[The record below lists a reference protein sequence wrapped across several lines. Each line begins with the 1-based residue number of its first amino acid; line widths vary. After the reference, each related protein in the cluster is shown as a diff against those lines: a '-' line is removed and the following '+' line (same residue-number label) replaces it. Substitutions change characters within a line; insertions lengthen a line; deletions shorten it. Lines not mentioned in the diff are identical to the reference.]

1 MQMQK
6 SSLLTCS
13 ILMFC
18 LVAQAQVK
26 FIEKVERKGNEL
38 LIPYEKYQLKNGLT
52 ILVHEDHS
60 DPIVHVDVTYH
71 VGSAREEL
79 GRSGFAHF
87 FEHMMFQGSDNV
99 ADEEHFKIVTEA
111 GGTLNGTTNL
121 DRTNYFETLPSNQ
134 LEVALWLEADRMG
147 FLLDAVTQQ
156 KFEIQRSTV
165 KNERGQNYDNRPYG
179 LSNEKMIQAL
189 YPYGHPYSWPTIG
202 YLVDLDAV
210 GVEDLKRFFMR
221 WYGPNNAVLTV
232 AGDVTTK
239 DVVKLAEKYF
249 GSIQRGPEVKSMPK
263 QPPVLD
269 KNKYVSYEDNIKFPM
284 LQLTWPSVENNHP
297 DELPLDLLSDI
308 IGGGKTSLL
317 YQKLVKTG
325 LSNQVLCYNPAQ
337 ELAGY
342 FMISTLSLK
351 QEKLDQ
357 FQKIIMETLQEFE
370 KRGVT
375 DLDLEK
381 FKNQREVTLITSLQS
396 VSGKASQLAS
406 NQTFF
411 GNANL
416 LPKELEELK
425 KLTKADVM
433 RVYEKYIKN
442 KPHVILSV
450 VPKGKS
456 DLLPQ
461 PDNFTPKIAAP
472 GAESNEYKNLTY
484 NKAKDN
490 FDRSINPTPKPAPLV
505 NVPNFYQFKT
515 DNNIA
520 VIGVEENEAPTVS
533 ISLTFKAGHAAEQ
546 GGKAGTAYFLSRL
559 MNESTKNYSAESLT
573 EALEQLG
580 SRISIGSDKE
590 DFEVSL
596 FSLKKNLTQTIK
608 LLEEK
613 LYNPKFDEQE
623 FITVKNQILAAITN
637 QATRS
642 TAIADNVY
650 NKLIYGD
657 HIFGTPVIGTQAS
670 IESITIDDLKAFY
683 SNWILATNAKIVVVG
698 DIKENE
704 IKTQLSVFNKL
715 AQKAKPQIEYPAIPK
730 VEKTIIYFVNKD
742 KAPQSEIRIG
752 YSALKFDATGEFFKA
767 GVMNYQL
774 GGNFNSRINLTLRE
788 KRGFTYGAR
797 SGFSGSDFVG
807 PFTATAGVKA
817 DKTDSS
823 LVDFFNEMELFRNSG
838 ITTEELKFVKNSLGQ
853 KDALKYETLDQKAAF
868 IARILNYNLSKDYV
882 NQQANII
889 NELSK
894 NDIDGLAKRYLPLDK
909 MLVVVVGDKN
919 SNIDKIKKLGFEVIE
934 LDSNGEIVKN

>member
-1 MQMQK
+1 MQMFK
-6 SSLLTCS
+6 TALITFSIVFSSC
-13 ILMFC
+13 I
-18 LVAQAQVK
+18 AQAQVK
-26 FIEKVERKGNEL
+26 LIEKVQRKGNEL

-87 FEHMMFQGSDNV
+87 FEHMMFQGSDHV

-179 LSNEKMIQAL
+179 LANEKMIQAL

-232 AGDVTTK
+232 AGDVNTME
-239 DVVKLAEKYF
+239 VVKMAEKYF
-249 GSIQRGPEVKSMPK
+249 GSISRGPEVKAKPK
-263 QPPVLD
+263 QAPTLD
-269 KNKYVSYEDNIKFPM
+269 KNRYVSYEDNIKFPM
-284 LQLTWPSVENNHP
+284 LQLSWPSVENNHP
-297 DELPLDLLSDI
+297 DELPLDLLAEI

-325 LSNQVLCYNPAQ
+325 LSNQVLCYNPTQ

-351 QEKLDQ
+351 PEKLDG
-357 FQKIIMETLQEFE
+357 FEKIIMETLQEFE

-381 FKNQREVTLITSLQS
+381 FKNQREVTLINSLQS
-396 VSGKASQLAS
+396 VRGKASQLAS

-411 GNANL
+411 GNPNL

-425 KLTKADVM
+425 KLSKADVM
-433 RVYEKYIKN
+433 RVFEKYIKN

-461 PDNFTPKIAAP
+461 PDNFTPQIASP
-472 GAESNEYKNLTY
+472 GAESNEYKNLAY

-490 FDRSINPTPKPAPLV
+490 FDRSKKPNAKQAPLV
-505 NVPNFYQFKT
+505 NVPDFYQFKT
-515 DNNIA
+515 ENNIA
-520 VIGVEENEAPTVS
+520 VIGVEDTDAPTVS

-546 GGKAGTAYFLSRL
+546 GGKSGTAYFLSRL

-580 SRISIGSDKE
+580 SRISIGSDNE
-590 DFEVSL
+590 DFEISL
-596 FSLKKNLTQTIK
+596 FTLKKNLTQTLK

-623 FITVKNQILAAITN
+623 FNTVKNQILAAIAN

-642 TAIADNVY
+642 TAIADQVY
-650 NKLIYGD
+650 NKLIYGN
-657 HIFGTPVIGTQAS
+657 HIFSTPVIGNQES
-670 IESITIDDLKAFY
+670 VESISIDDLKVFY
-683 SNWILATNAKIVVVG
+683 DNWLLATNANIVVVG

-704 IKTQLSVFNKL
+704 IKPQLAIFNKL

-730 VEKTIIYFVNKD
+730 VEKTKIYFVNKD

-823 LVDFFNEMELFRNSG
+823 LVDFFNEMELYKNSG
-838 ITTEELKFVKNSLGQ
+838 ITLEELQFVKNSLGQ
-853 KDALKYETLDQKAAF
+853 KDALKYETPDQKASF
-868 IARILNYNLSKDYV
+868 IARILNYNLPKDYV
-882 NQQANII
+882 NQQTVII

-909 MLVVVVGDKN
+909 MTVVVVGDKN
-919 SNIDKIKKLGFEVIE
+919 SNMDKLAKLGFEVVE
-934 LDSNGEIVKN
+934 LDSNGELIKN

>member
-1 MQMQK
+1 MQMLK
-6 SSLLTCS
+6 SGLITLT
-13 ILMFC
+13 ILFYSFS
-18 LVAQAQVK
+18 AFSQVK
-26 FIEKVERKGNEL
+26 LLEKVQRKGNEL
-38 LIPYEKYQLKNGLT
+38 IIPYEKYQLKNGLI

-87 FEHMMFQGSDNV
+87 FEHMMFQGSDHV

-156 KFEIQRSTV
+156 KFEIQRATV

-179 LSNEKMIQAL
+179 LANEKMIQAL

-232 AGDVTTK
+232 AGDVNTAE
-239 DVVKLAEKYF
+239 VVKLAEKYF
-249 GSIQRGPEVKSMPK
+249 GSIQRGPEVKAMPK
-263 QPPVLD
+263 QAPVLD
-269 KNKYVSYEDNIKFPM
+269 KNRYISYEDNIKFPM
-284 LQLTWPSVENNHP
+284 IQLSWPSVENNHP
-297 DELPLDLLSDI
+297 DELPLDLLADI

-325 LSNQVLCYNPAQ
+325 LSNQALCYNPAQ

-342 FMISTLSLK
+342 FMISALSLK
-351 QEKLDQ
+351 QEKLDV
-357 FQKIIMETLQEFE
+357 FENLIKETLQEFE

-381 FKNQREVTLITSLQS
+381 FKNQREVTIINGLQS
-396 VSGKASQLAS
+396 VRGKASQLAA

-411 GNANL
+411 GNPNL
-416 LPKELEELK
+416 ITKDLEELK

-433 RVYEKYIKN
+433 RVYEKYVKN

-456 DLLPQ
+456 DLIPQ

-484 NKAKDN
+484 TKAKDK
-490 FDRSINPTPKPAPLV
+490 FDRSIKPTPKPAPLV
-505 NVPNFYQFKT
+505 NVPDYYQLKT
-515 DNNIA
+515 DNNID
-520 VIGVEENEAPTVS
+520 VIGVEDNDAPTVS
-533 ISLTFKAGHAAEQ
+533 LSLTFKAGHAAEQ
-546 GGKAGTAYFLSRL
+546 GGKPGTAYFLSRL
-559 MNESTKNYSAESLT
+559 LNESTQNYTAEALA

-580 SRISIGSDKE
+580 SRISIASDNE
-590 DFEVSL
+590 DFEFYL
-596 FSLKKNLTQTIK
+596 FSLKKNLPQTLK

-613 LYNPKFDEQE
+613 LYNPKFDEKE
-623 FITVKNQILAAITN
+623 FVTVKNQILAAIAN

-642 TAIADNVY
+642 TAIADQVY
-650 NKLIYGD
+650 NKVLYGN
-657 HIFGTPVIGTQAS
+657 HIFSSPVIGNQES
-670 IESITIDDLKAFY
+670 IESITIEDLKTFY
-683 SNWILATNAKIVVVG
+683 SNWLLASNANIVVVG
-698 DIKENE
+698 DVKENE
-704 IKTQLSVFNKL
+704 IKPQLSIFNKL
-715 AQKAKPQIEYPAIPK
+715 AQKPKLSVDYPEIPK
-730 VEKTIIYFVNKD
+730 VDKTKIYFVNKD
-742 KAPQSEIRIG
+742 NAPQSEIRIG

-797 SGFSGSDFVG
+797 SSFSGSDFVG
-807 PFTATAGVKA
+807 PFTASAGVKA
-817 DKTDSS
+817 DKTDSA
-823 LVDFFNEMELFRNSG
+823 LVDFFNEMEMYKNNG
-838 ITTEELKFVKNSLGQ
+838 ITPEELQFTKNSLGQ
-853 KDALKYETLDQKAAF
+853 KDALKYETPDQKASF
-868 IARILNYNLSKDYV
+868 VSKILSQKLPKDYV
-882 NQQANII
+882 KQQAEII
-889 NELSK
+889 KELSK

-909 MLVVVVGDKN
+909 MIVVVVGDKK
-919 SNIDKIKKLGFEVIE
+919 SNWDKLQKLGFEMVE